1 MTDLPI
7 SPPPPEQAPAP
18 GVVVIG
24 RFQPFHRG
32 HASLI
37 ESAESWRSENASEMG
52 LIIGLGSSN
61 RPESMQNP
69 WSQEERSSMIRAW
82 LSATGIPA
90 EIVPIPDIED
100 PPNWVSHAEKYHG
113 EGGHL
118 FTSDMESAQLYESS
132 GWRVVMGEL
141 ENRNT
146 FEGWRVRATAQMMS
160 TVDDPDAVM
169 EVLSASVPEV
179 VVSHMVEN
187 GMLRRLA
194 FLGEGGEPV
203 G

>member
-1 MTDLPI
+1 
-7 SPPPPEQAPAP
+7 
-18 GVVVIG
+18 
-24 RFQPFHRG
+24 
-32 HASLI
+32 
-37 ESAESWRSENASEMG
+37 
-52 LIIGLGSSN
+52 
-61 RPESMQNP
+61 MQNP
-69 WSQEERSSMIRAW
+69 WSPEERSSMIRAW
-82 LSATGIPA
+82 LSATGISA

-118 FTSDMESAQLYESS
+118 FTSDMESAQLYETS
-132 GWRVVMGEL
+132 GWRVVLGEL